1 VTQEALSPHTVL
13 AAAVDL
19 VMHVALRLI
28 IDAGRGAVHCRAN
41 YKPRPRA
48 RAATYS
54 IKSAKVVIGSCSIGR
69 MCIYAELLIGASSG
83 DCTPMHSNAN
93 NTRTLARSL
102 AFVLRFRSR
111 PAFEIAHPSKPRRMQ
126 HSTAHAFDRSLN
138 RLNISIVFLIMRY
151 YILEILVSVIYQIL
165 LD

>member
-1 VTQEALSPHTVL
+1 VL
-13 AAAVDL
+13 AAAAVDL

-93 NTRTLARSL
+93 NTRTLACLHSCCGSGHGPHLKSL
-102 AFVLRFRSR
+102 IHQS
-111 PAFEIAHPSKPRRMQ
+111 
-126 HSTAHAFDRSLN
+126 HAAC
-138 RLNISIVFLIMRY
+138 SIQLHMHLTGV
-151 YILEILVSVIYQIL
+151 
-165 LD
+165 